1 MVIKIFLSL
10 SQTALTYVLNRLR
23 SKMAILQK
31 DRLLQVFT
39 PFPEN
44 FLVMKR
50 LHATEGLSQLFR
62 YELELLHEEADKT
75 TSRSYK
81 ATLVNPKDILGKPIV
96 VQVGQ
101 RDSVHRYFTG
111 IVSEFTNAGRDVN
124 FSYYYATLVP
134 EVWLL
139 TQNVQSRIF
148 QHIPIPEILK
158 KVFDGFNVK
167 YEIQGN
173 FHPRDYCVQ
182 YRESDWD
189 FASRLMQEEGIYY
202 YFEHTNNTHKMIV
215 ANTPQSHRDCPSKSE
230 LPYYTDV
237 SRKEDFIGS
246 VGSFQV
252 GYRFQTGKIT
262 LWDHCFELPGKK
274 LEAQQ
279 PTRFTLT
286 GKDKLETYDYPGL
299 YAQRFDGIDKG
310 GGERPSDLQ
319 KIFEDNRRTAQIR
332 MQEIDTGYQVGVG
345 MSDCCSFTAGH
356 RFQLQKH
363 PNDEY
368 NKQYVIT
375 SVSHEAVQSPDY
387 VSNEEVARAYNNSF
401 ECILQGEGQAPFRP
415 PRVTKRPTVLGCQT
429 AVVVGPAGEEIFTD
443 KYGRIKVQFHWD
455 REGQNDSGSSCWIRV
470 AQSWAGKRWG
480 MMFIPRIG
488 MEVIVDFLE
497 GDPDQPICV
506 GCVYNADTMPP
517 YTLPDEKT
525 KMTVKSDSS
534 KGGGGFNE
542 IRFEDKKGS
551 EQVFLHGEKDQDIR
565 IKNDRREWIG
575 RDRNL
580 IVKRDKK
587 ELVERDE
594 HIIIKRD
601 LVEKVERDHN
611 QKIQGKVAIEVT
623 QSVSRK
629 VTGNV
634 AEEFGANV
642 SQTITGF
649 QTVKAKTIVLE
660 ADMAIT
666 LKAGGS
672 SININPGG
680 IQIIGSPMLMLNSG
694 GSPTPGMPG
703 TLVPPQDPMEAE
715 IADNADPGSKAPT
728 YKNQRA
734 AMTKREAAAF
744 NAPSFNPKSKKNK
757 DKTHWI
763 GIKLVDKKGK
773 PVAGE
778 KYRVTLPDGTTL
790 AEGTLDEKGEAKVTN
805 IDPGNCKVTFP
816 NLDKNAVKEK

>member
-1 MVIKIFLSL
+1 
-10 SQTALTYVLNRLR
+10 
-23 SKMAILQK
+23 MAILQE

-44 FLVMKR
+44 FILMKR

-62 YELELLHEEADKT
+62 FELELVHEE
-75 TSRSYK
+75 TSKGYQ
-81 ATLVNPKDILGKPIV
+81 ATLINPKDILGKPITL
-96 VQVGQ
+96 QIGQ

-111 IVSEFTNAGRDVN
+111 IVNEFTNAGRDTR
-124 FSYYYATLVP
+124 FSYYHASVVP

-139 TQNVQSRIF
+139 TQNIQSRIF
-148 QHIPIPEILK
+148 QHLPIPEILK
-158 KVFDGFNVK
+158 QVLDGFNVK
-167 YEIQGN
+167 FEIQGS

-202 YFEHTNNTHKMIV
+202 YFEHTNNAHKLIV
-215 ANTPQSHRDCPSKSE
+215 ANTPQSHRDCPTKKE
-230 LPYYTDV
+230 VPYYVVVTEE
-237 SRKEDFIGS
+237 EDFYSS

-252 GYRFQTGKIT
+252 GYRLLTGKFT

-279 PTRFTLT
+279 PTRFALT
-286 GKDKLETYDYPGL
+286 GKDKLETYEYPGL

-310 GGERPSDLQ
+310 GGERAGDLQ

-332 MQEIDTGYQVGVG
+332 MQEIDAGYQAGIGV
-345 MSDCCSFTAGH
+345 SDCSSFTAGH

-375 SVSHEAVQSPDY
+375 SIQHEAVQSPDY
-387 VSNEEVARAYNNSF
+387 VSNDEVVKAYNNSF
-401 ECILQGEGQAPFRP
+401 ECIDVQTPFRP
-415 PRVTKRPTVLGCQT
+415 PRVTLRPTVLGCQT
-429 AVVVGPAGEEIFTD
+429 ATVVGPAGEEIFTD

-488 MEVIVDFLE
+488 MEAIVDFLE
-497 GDPDQPICV
+497 GDPDQPIVV

-525 KMTVKSDSS
+525 KMTIKSDSS

-542 IRFEDKKGS
+542 LRFEDKKGS
-551 EQVFLHGEKDQDIR
+551 EQIFIHGEKDQDIR

-594 HIIIKRD
+594 HILVKRD
-601 LVEKVERDHN
+601 LVEKIDRDHHE
-611 QKIQGKVAIEVT
+611 KIGGKVSIEVT

-642 SQTITGF
+642 SQTVTGF
-649 QTVKAKTIVLE
+649 NTLKAKTIVIE

-672 SININPGG
+672 SININPAG
-680 IQIIGSPMLMLNSG
+680 IQIIGSPLVTINSG

-703 TLVPPQDPMEAE
+703 MLVPPQDPMEAE

-734 AMTKREAAAF
+734 AMSKQKAAAY
-744 NAPSFNPKSKKNK
+744 NAPTYKPKSKSKSSSSK
-757 DKTHWI
+757 SKEEKKSWVE
-763 GIKLVDKKGK
+763 IKLVDEKNK
-773 PVAGE
+773 PVPGE
-778 KYRVTLPDGTTL
+778 AYKITLPDGKVL
-790 AEGTLDEKGEAKVTN
+790 ATGTLDENGFARVDG

-816 NLDKNAVKEK
+816 NMDKSLYKPK

>member
-1 MVIKIFLSL
+1 VLL
-10 SQTALTYVLNRLR
+10 QTVLAFVLNRLR

-39 PFPEN
+39 PFAEN
-44 FLVMKR
+44 FLIMKR
-50 LHATEGLSQLFR
+50 LHASEGLSQLFH
-62 YELELLHEEADKT
+62 YELELVHEETSTKGYKT
-75 TSRSYK
+75 TI
-81 ATLVNPKDILGKPIV
+81 VNPKDILGKPIV
-96 VQVGQ
+96 LQVGQ

-111 IVSEFTNAGRDVN
+111 IVNEFTNAGRDTR

-139 TQNVQSRIF
+139 TQNIQSRIF
-148 QHIPIPEILK
+148 QHLPIPEILK
-158 KVFDGFNVK
+158 KVLDGFNVK
-167 YEIQGN
+167 FEIQGD

-182 YRESDWD
+182 YRESDWS
-189 FASRLMQEEGIYY
+189 FISRLMEEEGIYF
-202 YFEHTNNTHKMIV
+202 YFEHTNNAHKMIV
-215 ANTPQSHRDCPSKSE
+215 ANTPQSHRDCPTKKDV
-230 LPYYTDV
+230 PYYIDV
-237 SRKEDFIGS
+237 SQQQDFISS
-246 VGSFQV
+246 VGSFQF
-252 GYRFQTGKIT
+252 GYRLQTGKVT

-310 GGERPSDLQ
+310 GGERPGDLQ
-319 KIFEDNRRTAQIR
+319 KIFEDNRRMAQIR
-332 MQEIDTGYQVGVG
+332 MQEVDAGYQVGVG
-345 MSDCCSFTAGH
+345 ASDCSSFTAGH

-375 SVSHEAVQSPDY
+375 SISHEAVQSPDY
-387 VSNEEVARAYNNSF
+387 VSNEQVARAYNNSF
-401 ECILQGEGQAPFRP
+401 ECILQGEGQTPFRP
-415 PRVTKRPTVLGCQT
+415 PRVTHRPTILGCQT
-429 AVVVGPAGEEIFTD
+429 ATVVGPAGEEIFTD

-455 REGQNDSGSSCWIRV
+455 REGQNDSGSSCWVRV

-480 MMFIPRIG
+480 MVFIPRIG

-525 KMTVKSDSS
+525 KMTIKSDSS

-542 IRFEDKKGS
+542 LRFEDKKGS
-551 EQVFLHGEKDQDIR
+551 EQIFMHGEKELDIR

-594 HIIIKRD
+594 HIHIKRD
-601 LVEKVERDHN
+601 LIEKIDRDHN
-611 QKIQGKVAIEVT
+611 EKVGGKVAVEIT
-623 QSVSRK
+623 QSYSRK
-629 VTGNV
+629 VTGNS
-634 AEEFGANV
+634 AEEFGANF
-642 SQTITGF
+642 SHKITGT
-649 QTVKAKTIVLE
+649 QTVKANMIVLE
-660 ADMAIT
+660 ADTGIT
-666 LKAGGS
+666 LKVGGS
-672 SININPGG
+672 SININAGG
-680 IQIIGSPMLMLNSG
+680 IQVIGSPMLMLNSG
-694 GSPTPGMPG
+694 GSPMPGMPG
-703 TLVPPQDPMEAE
+703 MLVSPQDPMEAE
-715 IADNADPGSKAPT
+715 IADNADPGSKAPS
-728 YKNQRA
+728 YKSQRQQ
-734 AMTKREAAAF
+734 MTKQQAAAF
-744 NAPSFNPKSKKNK
+744 NAPSYKPKSKSKSSSSQPK
-757 DKTHWI
+757 EEKKSWVE
-763 GIKLVDKKGK
+763 IKLVDEKNN
-773 PVAGE
+773 PVPGE
-778 KYRVTLPDGTTL
+778 YYRITLPDGKVL
-790 AEGTLDEKGEAKVTN
+790 ATGTLDEKGFARVDG

-816 NLDKNAVKEK
+816 NMDKSRYKPK